1 MAKIETALRPM
12 GSTQEDQK
20 ASLLTGIH
28 SEQYLKLIMY
38 RQLRLSLALF
48 GVFVIILA
56 GLPLVN
62 YYLPMVATIRIYGF
76 TLSWLVLGVLF
87 YPVTW
92 AVAYIYV
99 KRSLE
104 LEHRIAQEVAQSKG
118 R

>member
-1 MAKIETALRPM
+1 MAKIETALKPLA
-12 GSTQEDQK
+12 STREDK
-20 ASLLTGIH
+20 EASLLVDIH

-48 GVFVIILA
+48 GVFFIILA

-62 YYLPMVATIRIYGF
+62 YYLPTVANVRVFGF
-76 TLSWLVLGVLF
+76 TISWLALGVLF

-99 KRSLE
+99 KRSLK
-104 LEHRIAQEVAQSKG
+104 LEHQIAQEVAQSKG

>member
-1 MAKIETALRPM
+1 MAKIETALRPID
-12 GSTQEDQK
+12 SIREDK
-20 ASLLTGIH
+20 KTSLVVDIH

-38 RQLRLSLALF
+38 RQLRLSLVLF

-62 YYLPMVATIRIYGF
+62 YYLPTVANVRIFGF
-76 TLSWLVLGVLF
+76 TISWLVLGVLF

-92 AVAYIYV
+92 VVAYVYV
-99 KRSLE
+99 KRSLK
-104 LEHRIAQEVAQSKG
+104 LEHQIAQEVTQSKG